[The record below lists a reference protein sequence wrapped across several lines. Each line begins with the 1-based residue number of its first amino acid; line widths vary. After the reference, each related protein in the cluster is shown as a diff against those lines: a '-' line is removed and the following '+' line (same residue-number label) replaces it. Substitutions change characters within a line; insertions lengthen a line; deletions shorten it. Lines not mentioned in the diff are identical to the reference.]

1 MKTKKPNPVRVET
14 PAARPADRP
23 AASPWLWY
31 GAALVTLIVLFW
43 AYGPAMYTG
52 FLFDDSKQRFA
63 TPAATDSLSSWI
75 GPVRPVL
82 MFSYWVNTK
91 ISLEDTSSYHLFNIL
106 IHVLSGIF
114 VFLVIRRLLEW
125 AGATESSRTPFAAF
139 GAALFLLHPLQAE
152 SVAYISGRSDAL
164 CGMFACAS
172 FAAFLYRRSAAI
184 SWTGVAS
191 VVLLF
196 GAAVLTK
203 EQAVVLPA
211 LFLFTDLWW
220 NPESPLR
227 AVRANWKLY
236 IVLAMGAAAGI
247 ALFWRLILGVGTGGS
262 AGFAMKDF
270 TWYQYLFTEFRAIF
284 AYLFNFLLPVN
295 LNVDWDFPISHSILE
310 HGAIFA
316 LAGLLALAAV
326 AWKYRRTFPLA
337 GYGYFVFLVLLSP
350 TSSIL
355 PIQDP
360 IADRRMYFP
369 ILGLILIA
377 IDLLRRLKVEPK
389 AFAAG
394 AAALLVVTALATHA
408 RAEVWSSPISLWQ
421 DTALKSPDK
430 IRAHFQLAFAYHEQG
445 RFDLAV
451 AEFQKTAE
459 LKPPNADLLLDWGL
473 AYDGLNQPEKALEKF
488 RQAAALE
495 PSAHAYTQIG
505 YIYAKRSAW
514 KEAMEAFDTAE
525 KVDPNFA
532 ITYMYKGQV
541 NLATNQFASA
551 VAQFQHALSLDSSL
565 APARQGLVMAQQ
577 RLSGH

>member
-1 MKTKKPNPVRVET
+1 MKTKKPDSVRVEAPAVPSWT
-14 PAARPADRP
+14 PYA
-23 AASPWLWY
+23 
-31 GAALVTLIVLFW
+31 AALVALIVLFW
-43 AYGPAMYTG
+43 AYSPAMHTA

-63 TPAATDSLSSWI
+63 LPAASDPLSSWI

-82 MFSYWVNTK
+82 MFSYWVNTR
-91 ISLEDTSSYHLFNIL
+91 ISLEDTSSYHLFNVM
-106 IHVLSGIF
+106 IHALSGIVIF
-114 VFLVIRRLLEW
+114 FVIRRLLEW
-125 AGATESSRTPFAAF
+125 AGVAAPRRAPFAAF

-152 SVAYISGRSDAL
+152 SVAYISGRSDSL
-164 CGMFACAS
+164 CGLFACAS
-172 FAAFLYRRSAAI
+172 FAAFLYRRSPAI
-184 SWTGVAS
+184 SWAGVAS
-191 VVLLF
+191 VMLLF

-211 LFLFTDLWW
+211 LFLLTDLWW

-236 IVLAMGAAAGI
+236 VVLALGAAAGL

-270 TWYQYLFTEFRAIF
+270 TWYQYLFTEFRALF

-295 LNVDWDFPISHSILE
+295 LNVDWDFPISHNILE
-310 HGAIFA
+310 HGAILF
-316 LAGLLALAAV
+316 LAGLLALAAL

-377 IDLLRRLKVEPK
+377 IDLLRHLKVEPK
-389 AFAAG
+389 LLAAC
-394 AAALLVVTALATHA
+394 AAALLLAATLVTHA

-430 IRAHFQLAFAYHEQG
+430 IRAHFQLAFAYQEQG

-459 LKPPNADLLLDWGL
+459 LKPPTADLLLDWGL

-495 PSAHAYTQIG
+495 PSAHVYTQIG
-505 YIYAKRSAW
+505 YIYAKRAAW
-514 KEAMEAFDTAE
+514 KEAMDAFDTAE

-541 NLATNQFASA
+541 NLATNQFAAA
-551 VAQFQHALSLDSSL
+551 VAQFQHALALDSSL
-565 APARQGLVMAQQ
+565 APARQGLAVAQQ